1 MKLGRRGVLQTI
13 QLLQAHEL
21 YMFSRLSES
30 HAHRHWTHIMRLM
43 VLLWLALE
51 VHVAAASSLPL
62 ETLHSETERGLS
74 QTFVFPGTFDKQ
86 LDLLGAQ
93 HGGLH
98 GRELPVCVSTKP
110 SLHPTPSHFIA
121 PMK

>member
-1 MKLGRRGVLQTI
+1 
-13 QLLQAHEL
+13 
-21 YMFSRLSES
+21 
-30 HAHRHWTHIMRLM
+30 MRLM
-43 VLLWLALE
+43 VLLSLALE

-62 ETLHSETERGLS
+62 ETLHTETERGLS

-86 LDLLGAQ
+86 LDFLGAQ

-98 GRELPVCVSTKP
+98 GRKLSVSTKP

-121 PMK
+121 PLKLTTSLDS

>member
-1 MKLGRRGVLQTI
+1 
-13 QLLQAHEL
+13 
-21 YMFSRLSES
+21 
-30 HAHRHWTHIMRLM
+30 MRLM